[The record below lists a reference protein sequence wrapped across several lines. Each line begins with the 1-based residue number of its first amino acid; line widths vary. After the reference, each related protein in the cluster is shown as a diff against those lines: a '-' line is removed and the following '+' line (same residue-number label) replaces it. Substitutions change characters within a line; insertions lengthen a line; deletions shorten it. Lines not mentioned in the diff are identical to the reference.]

1 MYISYAI
8 SRFLFGFRIETLV
21 IYEWLMY
28 WLGLL
33 CMYVLLSN
41 LKLQHDTVWISLFA
55 YSVPTIFFSHAY
67 YYFTFNNFFFV
78 PFLVWILF
86 RTRGRRHMFV
96 VPGIMLAFSLL
107 MGHGQ
112 YTCYYIMTYCI
123 IVFVF
128 SFQDKCLKEAVS
140 VLSNLAVFAFLSA
153 VLMMLTVGISG
164 NRSAILAGQPQEFMF
179 LQINIRS
186 VLLPICLIPWKGFS
200 SISEMQ
206 QYVGLGAFAL
216 FGMSPFINVIV
227 RKG

>member
-1 MYISYAI
+1 MGPVIRAGFDQIFSGKGIPYWNFYQYKGLDIFSSGYYGFLNPFMYISYAI

-107 MGHGQ
+107 M
-112 YTCYYIMTYCI
+112 
-123 IVFVF
+123 
-128 SFQDKCLKEAVS
+128 
-140 VLSNLAVFAFLSA
+140 
-153 VLMMLTVGISG
+153 
-164 NRSAILAGQPQEFMF
+164 
-179 LQINIRS
+179 
-186 VLLPICLIPWKGFS
+186 
-200 SISEMQ
+200 
-206 QYVGLGAFAL
+206 
-216 FGMSPFINVIV
+216 
-227 RKG
+227 